1 MPGFFQPAGRLTQV
15 KGMQHMDL
23 GNAIALGSLFVTVG
37 GVLIAWICSKAKPA
51 CSTNDHCSD
60 HSGVQ
65 KAIENLEGWMES
77 INDQLKGI
85 NTYLRNG
92 KGQ

>member
-1 MPGFFQPAGRLTQV
+1 
-15 KGMQHMDL
+15 MDL

-37 GVLIAWICSKAKPA
+37 GVLIAWICSKPKPDCTAK
-51 CSTNDHCSD
+51 DHCAE

-92 KGQ
+92 KSQ